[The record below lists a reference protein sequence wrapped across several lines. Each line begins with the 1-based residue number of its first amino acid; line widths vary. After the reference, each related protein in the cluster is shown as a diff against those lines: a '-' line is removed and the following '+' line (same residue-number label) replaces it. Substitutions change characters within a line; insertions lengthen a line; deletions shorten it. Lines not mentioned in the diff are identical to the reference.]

1 MESVILLTG
10 ATGGLGRTVTDR
22 LLHAGARVCATYH
35 REAPP
40 AAERLEA
47 IQADVT
53 DAASVARAV
62 ETAVARA
69 GRIDALVN
77 LVGGWSGGPLVH
89 ETDDATWRRMLDL
102 NLNSAFLLSRA
113 VLPHLLRQGAGR
125 LVHVGSRAAADPFPG
140 GAAYIV
146 AKAGVVALTRAIAT
160 EVAGRGITANVILPG
175 TIDTPA
181 NRAANPTA
189 DYRPWVRPEALAE
202 TILFL
207 LSDAAREINGAVI
220 PVYGS

>member
-1 MESVILLTG
+1 MDSVIFLTG

-22 LLHAGARVCATYH
+22 MLHAGARVCATYH

-40 AAERLEA
+40 AVERLEA

-53 DAASVARAV
+53 DAAGVARAV

-77 LVGGWSGGPLVH
+77 LVGGWAGGPLVH

-113 VLPHLLRQGAGR
+113 VLPQLLRQGAGR
-125 LVHVGSRAAADPFPG
+125 LVHVGSRAAADAFPG
-140 GAAYIV
+140 AAAYIV

-189 DYRPWVRPEALAE
+189 DCRQWVRPEALAE

>member
-1 MESVILLTG
+1 MDSVIFLTG
-10 ATGGLGRTVTDR
+10 ASGGLGRTVTDR
-22 LLHAGARVCATYH
+22 LLHSGARVCATYH
-35 REAPP
+35 REAPS

-62 ETAVARA
+62 ETAAGRT

-77 LVGGWSGGPLVH
+77 LVGAWSGGPPVH
-89 ETDDATWRRMLDL
+89 ETDDATWRRMLDV

-125 LVHVGSRAAADPFPG
+125 LIHIGSRAAVDPFPG
-140 GAAYIV
+140 GVAYIV

-175 TIDTPA
+175 TIDTPV

-189 DYRPWVRPEALAE
+189 DYSQWVRPEALAE

-220 PVYGS
+220 PVYGA

>member
-1 MESVILLTG
+1 
-10 ATGGLGRTVTDR
+10 
-22 LLHAGARVCATYH
+22 VCATYH
-35 REAPP
+35 REVPP

-77 LVGGWSGGPLVH
+77 LVGAWAGGPLVH
-89 ETDDATWRRMLDL
+89 ETDDATWRRMLDV

-125 LVHVGSRAAADPFPG
+125 LVHVGSRAAVEPFPG
-140 GAAYIV
+140 GVAYIV

-175 TIDTPA
+175 TIDTA
-181 NRAANPTA
+181 TNRAANPTA
-189 DYRPWVRPEALAE
+189 DYRQWVRPEALAE